1 MNEEVQMY
9 LDDTQE
15 NMQKAVKH
23 LESELVKL
31 RAGKANPHLL
41 SGIQVDYYGTRT
53 PLHQVANIGTTDAQT
68 IVIQPWEKS
77 MIEVIEKEIMKANL
91 GFNPSN
97 NGDFIRINVP
107 TLTEERRKALVK
119 QVKTEGENAK
129 VSVRTARREGLEEI
143 KKLQKDG
150 LPEDEAKHAEDLI
163 QKMTDD
169 FSKKIDTVIDTK
181 EKDIMT
187 V

>member
-15 NMQKAVKH
+15 NMQKAIKH

-41 SGIQVDYYGTRT
+41 AGLQVDYYGTRT
-53 PLHQVANIGTTDAQT
+53 PLHQVANIGTADAQT

-77 MIEVIEKEIMKANL
+77 LIEIIEKEIMKANL

-97 NGDFIRINVP
+97 NGEYIRIIVP
-107 TLTEERRKALVK
+107 PLTEERRRALVK
-119 QVKTEGENAK
+119 QVKAEGETAK
-129 VSVRTARREGLEEI
+129 ISVRTARREGLEEI

-150 LPEDEAKHAEDLI
+150 LAEDEAKRVEDVI
-163 QKMTDD
+163 QKMTDE
-169 FSKKIDTVIDTK
+169 FVKKVESVLDA
-181 EKDIMT
+181 
-187 V
+187 

>member
-9 LDDTQE
+9 LDDTQD

-41 SGIQVDYYGTRT
+41 NGIQIDYYGTRT
-53 PLHQVANIGTTDAQT
+53 PLSQVANVGTADAQT

-77 MIEVIEKEIMKANL
+77 LIEIIEKEIMKANL

-97 NGDFIRINVP
+97 NGEYIRINVP
-107 TLTEERRKALVK
+107 ALTEERRRALVK
-119 QVKTEGENAK
+119 QVKTEGETAK
-129 VSVRTARREGLEEI
+129 ISVRTARREGLEEI
-143 KKLQKDG
+143 KKLQKEG
-150 LPEDEAKHAEDLI
+150 LSEDEVKRIEEQI
-163 QKMTDD
+163 QKMTDE
-169 FSKKIDTVIDTK
+169 FVKKIDLILEAK

-187 V
+187 I

>member
-53 PLHQVANIGTTDAQT
+53 PLHQVANIGTADAQT

-77 MIEVIEKEIMKANL
+77 LIEIIEKEIMKANL

-97 NGDFIRINVP
+97 NGEYIRINVP
-107 TLTEERRKALVK
+107 ALTEERRKALVK
-119 QVKTEGENAK
+119 QVKTEGETAK
-129 VSVRTARREGLEEI
+129 ISVRTARREGLEEI

-150 LPEDEAKHAEDLI
+150 LPEDEAKRVEDVI
-163 QKMTDD
+163 QKMTDE
-169 FSKKIDTVIDTK
+169 FVKKIDGILDAK